1 MIRRWTRIAALIL
14 AITLFFSF
22 TSCTSEISNHSL
34 NSQNE
39 EDKIKIRFV
48 SSWGGLDANADTLQ
62 EILNKFM
69 AENKDI
75 EVINE
80 SVFGADFL
88 PKIKTDFSSGNDPDV
103 FGIWPGSDIR
113 MLISKDKVA
122 DLTDVLNED
131 PDWKNSFQSDAW
143 NFTTFNNK
151 TYGLPF
157 EIIYEALFINKNL
170 FDFYKIKVPET
181 YNELL
186 DAVKAFNR
194 VAVTPIAYNYFPEG
208 SFIYQNLITKIGT
221 KTEVENPYNNG
232 RFNNCFL
239 EAMGYMRQLYNA
251 HAFPNEAYRLTDN
264 DRNNLFING
273 NAAMLVQGSWF
284 IGNIKNDKN
293 VDLIPFPSIQAKK
306 DKKTMIYGLGNG
318 TFYMSKAA
326 SMDPKKREASIKLL
340 KALTSKVSAY
350 MFTNQTGML
359 CNVKCDDMNPKYSPL
374 MLKGRSLLQ
383 NADELIGPPDHFVE
397 RTVWEN
403 TIISGF
409 LMFLEGKKEPE
420 DLWDAAVRIYK
431 INDFK

>member
-1 MIRRWTRIAALIL
+1 MIRRWTRIVALML
-14 AITLFFSF
+14 FTALFFSF
-22 TSCTSEISNHSL
+22 TSCTSEISNRSL

-39 EDKIKIRFV
+39 EDKITIRFV

-113 MLISKDKVA
+113 MLINKDKVA
-122 DLTDVLNED
+122 DLTDALNED
-131 PDWKNSFQSDAW
+131 PDWKNSFQSDMW

-151 TYGLPF
+151 IYGLPF
-157 EIIYEALFINKNL
+157 EIIYEGLFINKKL
-170 FDFYKIKVPET
+170 FDMFNVKVPET
-181 YNELL
+181 FDELL
-186 DAVKAFNR
+186 TAVKAFSK
-194 VAVTPIAYNYFPEG
+194 VGVTPIAYNSFPEG

-221 KTEVENPYNNG
+221 KAEVETPYNNG

-239 EAMGYMRQLYNA
+239 EAMNYMKQLYNA
-251 HAFPNEAYRLTDN
+251 HAFPDEAFRLSDN

-273 NAAMLVQGSWF
+273 NAAMLAQGSWF
-284 IGNIKNDKN
+284 IGKIKDDKG
-293 VDLIPFPSIQAKK
+293 VDIVPFPSIQGKK
-306 DKKTMIYGLGNG
+306 ENKKTMIYGLGNG
-318 TFYMSKAA
+318 TFYMSTAA
-326 SMDPKKREASIKLL
+326 SLDPKKREASIRLL

-350 MFTNQTGML
+350 MFMNQTGML
-359 CNVKCDDMNPKYSPL
+359 CNVKCDINPKYSPL
-374 MLKGRSLLQ
+374 MLKGRSLLE

-409 LMFLEGKKEPE
+409 PYFLEGKNEPQ
-420 DLWDAAVRIYK
+420 DLWDQAVRIYK